1 MAAGNWVLT
10 NSTRTK
16 LINGTFDLD
25 SDSYKV
31 ALFQSTSNIG
41 VSSTTY
47 AGLTNEVANGNG
59 YTTGGI
65 AVTLTLS
72 GTTSVKVTFQTNP
85 VWTGAGSGFSA
96 RYAVLYEVGG
106 DVVAY
111 CLLDATPS
119 DVAVAVGQTLTVAA
133 HSSGI
138 MTVA

>member
-47 AGLTNEVANGNG
+47 AGLTNQVANGNG

-119 DVAVAVGQTLTVAA
+119 DVAVAAGQTLTVAA